1 MRLPHHREI
10 ESYTIHRRSAAGVP
24 ATSQPGR
31 SRTTESRP
39 GARSC
44 ELFAGNVPL
53 SHATER
59 SLQRRP
65 ENRTAWDASARA
77 FVSRAAWWPPLS
89 RRSVLELGRRDSR
102 RESLL
107 WRLGRTQRI
116 RASRACSAPACSKN
130 AASFRGAVQGREE
143 MLEQLKAHDD
153 IERSIVERQYRC
165 VLDYLCVEPPLRAS
179 ATACSLRPSRAP
191 APGRPRAPGPARD
204 RSWERRRCPIR
215 CDGQPH
221 PSGTLPWLPV
231 AVASERPRP
240 RSRPDPSKVNN
251 AANRELEIA
260 VCEAVNADRHMTL
273 LQSPP
278 EVCPPEAARS
288 LLAASI
294 TEGGSSLSGRG
305 GMALSAGEH

>member
-1 MRLPHHREI
+1 LTGT
-10 ESYTIHRRSAAGVP
+10 TIHRRSA
-24 ATSQPGR
+24 PGSGHLAADR

-240 RSRPDPSKVNN
+240 RSRPDPSKVISLQ
-251 AANRELEIA
+251 RSQSR
-260 VCEAVNADRHMTL
+260 VGDRCVRGGECGPAHD
-273 LQSPP
+273 SAPVASGSVP
-278 EVCPPEAARS
+278 ARS
-288 LLAASI
+288 STFITRCVHHGGRLLALR
-294 TEGGSSLSGRG
+294 TWRDGTCGR
-305 GMALSAGEH
+305 